1 MFPWW
6 SPPESTA
13 SPAPTSAAKTAEVM
27 TSPAATSPASA
38 TVAPVTG
45 RVLLEAL
52 ALVRAIH
59 PVLSI
64 RIEVLG
70 VPTARRAILFEV
82 LFMLLHVGLAVRM
95 LLVEILF
102 VLLRVRLRVGVL
114 LIEILFVLLG
124 LLFSLLRV
132 HAIPGAGAVVVFL
145 PA

>member
-13 SPAPTSAAKTAEVM
+13 SPAPTSAAKTTEVM
-27 TSPAATSPASA
+27 ISPAATSPASA
-38 TVAPVTG
+38 TVAPATG

-52 ALVRAIH
+52 ALLRAIH

-70 VPTARRAILFEV
+70 VPTTRRAILFEV
-82 LFMLLHVGLAVRM
+82 LLMLLHVGLAVRM
-95 LLVEILF
+95 LLVKILF
-102 VLLRVRLRVGVL
+102 ILLRVGVL
-114 LIEILFVLLG
+114 LIKILFVLLG

-132 HAIPGAGAVVVFL
+132 HAIPGTGAVVVFL